1 MSSLSSAVQAL
12 EERRASLEAEL
23 ESVNRQLQS
32 IHSALGT
39 VGPATGK
46 RGGKRSLEVVAKK
59 SGGTPK
65 KAGRT
70 SRWFN
75 PGEAVELMQRLIK
88 QPMRQADVIRQLGV
102 LKGYAGKLDKKAQE
116 RFTWAAT
123 SALKAALQAKRL
135 LKTKDGKVVT
145 AAAGK

>member
-39 VGPATGK
+39 VQRK
-46 RGGKRSLEVVAKK
+46 RGRPAGKKTIAVAAKSAGTGAKK
-59 SGGTPK
+59 
-65 KAGRT
+65 GRT
-70 SRWFN
+70 QRWFN

-135 LKTKDGKVVT
+135 FKTKDGKV
-145 AAAGK
+145 AISASK

>member
-39 VGPATGK
+39 VQKRRGRPAGK
-46 RGGKRSLEVVAKK
+46 RTIALPEKKSGTVAKK
-59 SGGTPK
+59 
-65 KAGRT
+65 GRT
-70 SRWFN
+70 QRWFN

-135 LKTKDGKVVT
+135 IKTKDGKV
-145 AAAGK
+145 AAAAAAK

>member
-39 VGPATGK
+39 VQRKRGRPAGK
-46 RGGKRSLEVVAKK
+46 RVVAVAARSAGTKK
-59 SGGTPK
+59 
-65 KAGRT
+65 GRT
-70 SRWFN
+70 QRWFN

-135 LKTKDGKVVT
+135 IKTKDGKV
-145 AAAGK
+145 AIGASK